1 MSTQVRLAVEDWRA
15 DVTFTTPD
23 GLNVLSSEAL
33 RALYLVLSDLRSRKG
48 VRVIVLRAEGR
59 AFIAGADLKEVRGF
73 HRAAALEYASLG
85 LEVFNLLSALPA
97 VTIAAISGAALGGGL
112 EIAVSCDF
120 RVAVKDA
127 RLGLPEVTLGLIP
140 GWGGIGRVTRLV
152 GPARAKLMFLSGR
165 HYAASEAVSFGLV
178 DVLADSTEDLGGQV
192 SAFARMFLRA
202 APSAIALAKRAS
214 RDADDLGAFVD
225 CFDSAE
231 AHEGIAA
238 FLEKRPPKWT
248 ENTG

>member
-1 MSTQVRLAVEDWRA
+1 
-15 DVTFTTPD
+15 
-23 GLNVLSSEAL
+23 
-33 RALYLVLSDLRSRKG
+33 
-48 VRVIVLRAEGR
+48 
-59 AFIAGADLKEVRGF
+59 
-73 HRAAALEYASLG
+73 
-85 LEVFNLLSALPA
+85 
-97 VTIAAISGAALGGGL
+97 
-112 EIAVSCDF
+112 
-120 RVAVKDA
+120 
-127 RLGLPEVTLGLIP
+127 
-140 GWGGIGRVTRLV
+140 
-152 GPARAKLMFLSGR
+152 MFLSGR